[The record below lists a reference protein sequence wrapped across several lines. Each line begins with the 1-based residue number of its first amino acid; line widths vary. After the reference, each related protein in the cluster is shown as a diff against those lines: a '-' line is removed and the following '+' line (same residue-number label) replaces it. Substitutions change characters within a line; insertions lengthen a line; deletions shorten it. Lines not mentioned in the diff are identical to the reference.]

1 MDDTI
6 LSFNYPTDTPK
17 IIKVIGVGGG
27 GGNAVSHMYKEGIH
41 DVTFVLCNT
50 DNQALNRSEVPI
62 KVPLGRNI
70 TQGLGAGNKPER
82 AMMAAEESMDDIRKM
97 LSDGTKMVFITAGM
111 GGGTGTGAAPVIARI
126 AKDMGVLTVG
136 IVTIPFV
143 FEGERKIIQAL
154 NGVEE
159 ISKNVDALLVINNE
173 RLREIYSDL
182 TMTNAFGRADDT
194 LTIAAKSIAEIIT
207 LPGIINLDFADV
219 NTTMKDGGVA
229 LMSNGFGEGEGRVR
243 QAIEDA
249 LNSPLLNNND
259 VFNAKKILFNVSY
272 GEEDELRMEEMNDVH
287 DFMSRFGRDI
297 EVIWGTAVDS
307 ALGKKVK
314 MTILATGFGMEDIP
328 QIADKRHAESARMT
342 EEELR
347 VEEERIRK
355 EQGEKE
361 LIDKYYGA
369 SGQRMRRVAARAK
382 AVVLNQDELDD
393 DALIALIEDNPTYS
407 RDPKV
412 IARARSKIAADEV
425 SMAGTMPAAT
435 SVTPRPDASNKP
447 NTGGKP
453 VISFR

>member
-27 GGNAVSHMYKEGIH
+27 GGNAVTHMYKEGIH

-50 DNQALNRSEVPI
+50 DNQALNRSDVPV

-82 AMMAAEESMDDIRKM
+82 AMMAAEESMEDIRKM

-111 GGGTGTGAAPVIARI
+111 GGGTGTGAAPVIARF
-126 AKDMGVLTVG
+126 AKDMGILTVG

-182 TMTNAFGRADDT
+182 TMTNAFGKADDT

-259 VFNAKKILFNVSY
+259 VFNAKKILFNVSF
-272 GEEDELRMEEMNDVH
+272 GEEAELRMEEMKDVH

-297 EVIWGTAVDS
+297 EVIWGTAIDNT
-307 ALGKKVK
+307 LGTKVK

-328 QIADKRHAESARMT
+328 QIAEKRQIEQGRMT

-347 VEEERIRK
+347 LEEERLNK
-355 EQGEKE
+355 ERAEKD

-393 DALIALIEDNPTYS
+393 DALIALIEDNPTYN

-412 IARARSKIAADEV
+412 IARARSKVMGDEIPV
-425 SMAGTMPAAT
+425 SSSAT
-435 SVTPRPDASNKP
+435 TTPSAPRSEGKKPD
-447 NTGGKP
+447 TGGKQ

>member
-6 LSFNYPTDTPK
+6 LNFNYPTDTPK

-27 GGNAVSHMYKEGIH
+27 GGNAVTHMYKEGIH

-50 DNQALNRSEVPI
+50 DNQALNRSDVPV

-82 AMMAAEESMDDIRKM
+82 AMMAAEESMEDIRKM

-111 GGGTGTGAAPVIARI
+111 GGGTGTGAAPVIARF
-126 AKDMGVLTVG
+126 AKDMGILTVG

-159 ISKNVDALLVINNE
+159 ISSNVDALLVINNE

-182 TMTNAFGRADDT
+182 TMTNAFGKADDT

-259 VFNAKKILFNVSY
+259 VFNAKKILFNVSF
-272 GEEDELRMEEMNDVH
+272 GEEAELRMEEMNDVH

-297 EVIWGTAVDS
+297 EVIWGTAIDS
-307 ALGKKVK
+307 TLGSKVK

-328 QIADKRHAESARMT
+328 QIAERRQIEQGRMT

-347 VEEERIRK
+347 LEEERLNK
-355 EQGEKE
+355 ERAEKD

-382 AVVLNQDELDD
+382 AVVLTQDELDD
-393 DALIALIEDNPTYS
+393 DALIALIEDNPTYN

-412 IARARSKIAADEV
+412 IARARSKMGGEDVPVSSAAV
-425 SMAGTMPAAT
+425 NT
-435 SVTPRPDASNKP
+435 SAPRPEGKKP
-447 NTGGKP
+447 DTGGKQ